1 MSFLQ
6 SLFLRPV
13 AIYEKIF
20 APALAFI
27 ANQFAIFCDD
37 IPFPVTV
44 CTNHTNHF
52 SLPGSTAHGIINRAA
67 STGMA
72 YTLFVRGWQEKK
84 QTH

>member
-1 MSFLQ
+1 VSFLQ

-52 SLPGSTAHGIINRAA
+52 SLRGSTAHGMIKRAA
-67 STGMA
+67 STGLA

-84 QTH
+84 KIY

>member
-13 AIYEKIF
+13 AINEKIF
-20 APALAFI
+20 APALAFM

-37 IPFPVTV
+37 IPFPVTA
-44 CTNHTNHF
+44 CTNHF
-52 SLPGSTAHGIINRAA
+52 SLPVSTAHGAIKRVT
-67 STGMA
+67 STGLA